1 MWLHT
6 WEKEAYICAVIY
18 MGNRCHIC
26 VCVHIGNT
34 RHIHVQIYVGIH
46 GEHEAYMCGYI
57 WGIGRFYVW
66 VLSIYVGKHWG

>member
-1 MWLHT
+1 MCGYIHGKRKHIYVRLYT
-6 WEKEAYICAVIY
+6 WGTGAIY
-18 MGNRCHIC
+18 

-46 GEHEAYMCGYI
+46 GEHEAYVCGYI